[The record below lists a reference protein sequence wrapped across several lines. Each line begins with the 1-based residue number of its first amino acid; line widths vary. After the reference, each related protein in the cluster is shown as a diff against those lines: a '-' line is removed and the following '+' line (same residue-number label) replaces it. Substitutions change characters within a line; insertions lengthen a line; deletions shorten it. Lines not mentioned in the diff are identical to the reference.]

1 MVLACDTRVR
11 VRYGETDRMGYAHHA
26 NYALYFE
33 EGRTELMRQM
43 GMDYK
48 TMEDN
53 GVILP
58 LSHMSFDFKT
68 PAYYDEVLTIHTKL
82 REIKGVRL
90 TFDYQ
95 ALNKSGK
102 VVCNATTILVFADS
116 KTGKPRRPPYFFRN
130 LLNEN
135 HL

>member
-1 MVLACDTRVR
+1 MVLTCETRVR

-53 GVILP
+53 GIILP
-58 LSHMSFDFKT
+58 LSHMSFEFKS

-82 REIKGVRL
+82 REMKGVRL
-90 TFDYQ
+90 TFDYR
-95 ALNKSGK
+95 ALNESGK
-102 VVCNATTILVFADS
+102 VVCDATTILIFADS
-116 KTGKPRRPPYFFRN
+116 KTGHPRRPSDFFKK
-130 LLNEN
+130 LLDENE
-135 HL
+135 L

>member
-1 MVLACDTRVR
+1 MELSCQTKVR

-33 EGRTELMRQM
+33 EGRTELLRQF

-48 TMEDN
+48 TMEDK

-58 LSHMSFDFKT
+58 LSHMSFEFKM
-68 PAYYDEVLTIHTKL
+68 PAYYDEVLTINTRL
-82 REIKGVRL
+82 REMKGVRL

-95 ALNKSGK
+95 ALNEDGH
-102 VVCNATTILVFADS
+102 VVCNATTILIFADS
-116 KTGKPRRPPYFFRN
+116 KSGKPRRPPDFF
-130 LLNEN
+130 LELFKET
-135 HL
+135 